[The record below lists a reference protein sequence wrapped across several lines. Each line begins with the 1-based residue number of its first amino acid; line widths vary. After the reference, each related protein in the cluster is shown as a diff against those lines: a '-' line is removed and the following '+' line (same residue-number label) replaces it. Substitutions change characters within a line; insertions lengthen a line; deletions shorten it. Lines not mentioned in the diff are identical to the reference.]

1 MTSTSF
7 LERAPQDIIREIAL
21 LGAASV
27 FDPQDI
33 VSLLLTSSKIH
44 SVLSIRNCPRLYATV
59 FLAIYGGPVDLL
71 PYRTLAEELVRR
83 CTLLRRLRKDDM
95 TSDGLK
101 HDLQTAVGMLLEN
114 NPRAH
119 ARLTGARFFRF
130 VWTLW
135 QTRHTSGAPLDG
147 ETAELALVAL
157 SLTMTHD
164 NLVSMSVADRKGF
177 MQSLAGYFLEKLGGP
192 LDAPHNAGHAREG
205 HNSHDISQ
213 ASDTANGP
221 HPPSTPEL
229 GALPVRLYSAPTLST
244 YPVHAALQLY
254 CAAHWV
260 AAPPAPPPRLPTTR
274 ASAAQVQWPGPT
286 QEDCREFAL
295 AFRTPLFADV
305 CDRVGGDARS
315 GPGTS
320 SSVVPGALTGVWGGC
335 LMILGGAA
343 CQPVKNAESSADVP
357 EVFDCIRPIQFELK
371 EYLSSGPETL
381 SGPLRCLSKVEGG
394 FERAGTHYSYTRV
407 RPNVPTSRDGAH
419 WLVTGEPRPEH
430 AEAWGAYAYAGDVKD
445 DGLVQLIRQPGRTP
459 AARARPSGSSLDVFS
474 PAARSWAAT
483 ACWTALA
490 AGSSAC
496 AGGR

>member
-1 MTSTSF
+1 MTTTSF

-44 SVLSIRNCPRLYATV
+44 SVLNIRNCPRLYATV
-59 FLAIYGGPVDLL
+59 FLATYGGPVDLL

-95 TSDGLK
+95 TSEGLK

-147 ETAELALVAL
+147 ETAGLALVAL
-157 SLTMTHD
+157 SLTMTHGLD
-164 NLVSMSVADRKGF
+164 DLVSMSVADRRGF
-177 MQSLAGYFLEKLGGP
+177 MQSLADYFLEKLGGP
-192 LDAPHNAGHAREG
+192 LDAPRIAGHAREG
-205 HNSHDISQ
+205 HNSHNISQ

-229 GALPVRLYSAPTLST
+229 GSLPVHLYSAALLSA

-274 ASAAQVQWPGPT
+274 ASAVQVQWPGPT

-320 SSVVPGALTGVWGGC
+320 TSVAPGSLTGVWEGC
-335 LMILGGAA
+335 LMILGGPTRG
-343 CQPVKNAESSADVP
+343 PVKSMESSSDVP
-357 EVFDCIRPIQFELK
+357 EVFDCIRPLQFELQ
-371 EYLSSGPETL
+371 EYLSNGPEAL
-381 SGPLRCLSKVEGG
+381 SGPLRCLRKV
-394 FERAGTHYSYTRV
+394 
-407 RPNVPTSRDGAH
+407 
-419 WLVTGEPRPEH
+419 EPRPEH
-430 AEAWGAYAYAGDVKD
+430 AEAWGAYAYAGDVQD
-445 DGLVQLIRQPGRTP
+445 DGLVQLIRQPATNTSSESEAEWLFSGRVLP
-459 AARARPSGSSLDVFS
+459 GGAFVGCYRVLDGAGRGVFS
-474 PAARSWAAT
+474 MCRRA
-483 ACWTALA
+483 
-490 AGSSAC
+490 
-496 AGGR
+496 